1 MTSGQPLSVVWW
13 LISRASGIVALALIS
28 LSVVLGLAM
37 AGKLLRR
44 PRIKR
49 AAAAL
54 HEHLA
59 LISLAAIGAHGL
71 ALLGDR
77 WLRPGWRGITVPFA
91 LGYRPAFTGLGII
104 AGYLVVLLG
113 PSFYLRRYVGA
124 RRWRSL
130 HRAILIVWVLSAIH
144 TLGAGTDMGHV
155 WLRAIVLIPV
165 APIVY
170 LLVVRVIG
178 AERASRAAGHAPH
191 RTQPA
196 GQPEGRTHRQT
207 LMQHDHR
214 FPELEAAS
222 DRSAP

>member
-1 MTSGQPLSVVWW
+1 LTTGQPLSVVWW

-28 LSVVLGLAM
+28 LSVILGLAM
-37 AGKLLRR
+37 AAKVLRR
-44 PRIKR
+44 PQIKR

-59 LISLAAIGAHGL
+59 LISLAAIATHGL
-71 ALLGDR
+71 TLLGDQ

-104 AGYLVVLLG
+104 AGYLAVLLG
-113 PSFYLRRYVGA
+113 PTFYLRRHVGA

-130 HRAILIVWVLSAIH
+130 HRAILIVWVLSVIH
-144 TLGAGTDMGHV
+144 TLGAGTDSGHV
-155 WLRAIVLIPV
+155 WLRAIVLIPL

-178 AERASRAAGHAPH
+178 AERASRAAGHAPL
-191 RTQPA
+191 RTLPV
-196 GQPEGRTHRQT
+196 GHPEGRTHRQALT
-207 LMQHDHR
+207 QHDHR
-214 FPELEAAS
+214 LPEPGVAS
-222 DRSAP
+222 DRSPP